1 MNFNFDSQTRRKL
14 GFQLIEVVDR
24 YFASLADRPVQPA
37 TDDRIY
43 PSHLGR
49 LPEIGEDPSQVIR
62 QVCGELIDNGFHI
75 PSAHYLG
82 MMNPT
87 PAYTAFLAESL
98 VAALNPQLASVDR
111 SQTASRIEAETVRWV
126 GELVGWQTP
135 PSGTFTT
142 GGNEANFSALAMSL
156 GARFPGIVENGVAS
170 IGIQPVF
177 YSSVEGH
184 HSLDKSAGLLGIG
197 RSALRRIAVNE
208 CLQLNAQELEA
219 TIKEDF
225 ASGKKPF
232 CVVATAGT
240 TSSGAIDDIRQI
252 HEICRRYNIWLHVDG
267 AYGAAVLFSNRHR
280 SLVRGIEQADSVTF
294 DPHKWLAMPFSSGL
308 LLTRHPEVL
317 ERTFSVACPYLQ
329 KAPAGTLPDNRNI
342 SAQWSR
348 RMNSLKLWLTLRV
361 HGRLAYEDLIDRQM
375 RLAQSFVEWVATSE
389 YFELAAPQVLP
400 ILNLRVRATG
410 MSPEQLSA
418 LHSSII
424 EEVNHNGQRWISAA
438 TVNGQSVIRTM
449 VISYLTEERH
459 LKDLQASLL
468 TACCA
473 LGLQSKASTVPA
485 LPPTIPSSIPFAPAP
500 LQNVPPA

>member
-1 MNFNFDSQTRRKL
+1 
-14 GFQLIEVVDR
+14 
-24 YFASLADRPVQPA
+24 
-37 TDDRIY
+37 
-43 PSHLGR
+43 
-49 LPEIGEDPSQVIR
+49 
-62 QVCGELIDNGFHI
+62 
-75 PSAHYLG
+75 
-82 MMNPT
+82 
-87 PAYTAFLAESL
+87 
-98 VAALNPQLASVDR
+98 VDR

-142 GGNEANFSALAMSL
+142 GGNEANFSALAMAL
-156 GARFPGIVENGVAS
+156 GAQFPGIVENGVAS
-170 IGIQPVF
+170 IGAQPVF
-177 YSSVEGH
+177 YASVEGH

-208 CLQLNAQELEA
+208 CLQLSVQELEA
-219 TIKEDF
+219 TIKEDL
-225 ASGKKPF
+225 ASSKKPF

-240 TSSGAIDDIRQI
+240 TSSGAIDDILQI
-252 HEICRRYNIWLHVDG
+252 HEICHRYEIWLHVDG
-267 AYGAAVLFSNRHR
+267 AYGAAVLFSNRYR

-294 DPHKWLAMPFSSGL
+294 DPHKWLAMPFSAGL
-308 LLTRHPEVL
+308 LLTRHPGIL

-348 RMNSLKLWLTLRV
+348 RMNSLKLWMTLRV
-361 HGRLAYEDLIDRQM
+361 HGRLAYEELIDRQM
-375 RLAQSFVEWVATSE
+375 RLAQSFTEWVATSE

-418 LHSSII
+418 VHSSII

-438 TVNGQSVIRTM
+438 RVNGQSVIRTM

-459 LKDLQASLL
+459 IKDLQASLL
-468 TACCA
+468 AACCA
-473 LGLQSKASTVPA
+473 LGLQSKANTVSP
-485 LPPTIPSSIPFAPAP
+485 LPTTISSGMPLTPAP
-500 LQNVPPA
+500 LQNLPPA